1 MRILIVNK
9 FYYLRGGDCMA
20 AISLKEML
28 EQKGHVVAVFSMEY
42 PLNWESDW
50 KQYFPSEVDFSSNTI
65 KGKLKAFERLFCS
78 REVKVKLQRL
88 IKDFNPDIIHLHNV
102 HSYLSPLVAQVAYQ
116 LNKKVVW
123 TLHDYKLICP
133 SYSCLRD
140 NQVCE
145 LCYKNKFNVLKFRC
159 LKHSTVAS
167 LLALLEA
174 FFWNQKRLQKYTGCF
189 IAPSMFLKKKMISAG
204 FNTSQIKVIHNAH
217 YLKDK
222 ENVNC
227 TDIGNYYCYVGR
239 MSPEKGI
246 DNLVSVASKLPYNLK
261 IIGSG
266 ELFDPLKS
274 KYSNCDN
281 IEFLGQLDHDKVIEI
296 LRYARFSILPS
307 VCYENNPFSII
318 ESLCVGTP
326 VLGANI
332 GGIPELI
339 EDGVNGILFDP
350 YDKDSLENAIYK
362 GIRQFISTYDRQVI
376 KERALIKFS
385 PDNYYN
391 QLIEIYSILK

>member
-9 FYYLRGGDCMA
+9 FYYLRGGDCVA
-20 AISLKEML
+20 AISLKEIL
-28 EQKGHVVAVFSMEY
+28 EQKGHIVAVFSMEY
-42 PLNWESDW
+42 PLNLESEW
-50 KQYFPSEVDFSSNTI
+50 RQYFPSEVDFSSNTI
-65 KGKLKAFERLFCS
+65 KGKLKAFKRLFYS
-78 REVKVKLQRL
+78 REVKVKLERL

-102 HSYLSPLVAQVAYQ
+102 HSYLSPLVAQVAYK

-133 SYSCLRD
+133 SYSCLR
-140 NQVCE
+140 NSQVCE

-159 LKHSTVAS
+159 LKHSSVAS

-174 FFWNQKRLQKYTGCF
+174 YFWNQKRLQKYTGYF

-204 FNTSQIKVIHNAH
+204 FNPSRIKVIHNALN
-217 YLKDK
+217 LKDK
-222 ENVNC
+222 ENVNY

-239 MSPEKGI
+239 ISPEKGI
-246 DNLVSVASKLPYNLK
+246 DNLLSVASKLPYKLK

-266 ELFDPLKS
+266 ELFEPLKN
-274 KYSNCDN
+274 KYSDCDN
-281 IEFLGQLDHDKVIEI
+281 IEFLGQLDHDKVIEV
-296 LRYARFSILPS
+296 LRSALFSILPS

-339 EDGVNGILFDP
+339 EDGVNGFLFDP
-350 YDKDSLENAIYK
+350 YDHDSLEDAIYK
-362 GIRQFISTYDRQVI
+362 GFRQFISTYDRQDI
-376 KERALIKFS
+376 KERAITKFS
-385 PDNYYN
+385 PDNYYD
-391 QLIEIYSILK
+391 QLIEIYSTLK